1 MVPGKIARSGNLRL
15 QVRRLNGLMSTKGFV
30 AATLVLGSALVQ
42 AQRKPPKPLEPP
54 SIAPLVV
61 SRLLDVYAAGRFDDA
76 LREVAAVDDKIGLNL
91 RVRWYF
97 DALPW
102 IDAAP
107 AERPRRLLVAAAL
120 ALETEHLRIERGKW
134 GNAVEFGPDL
144 PTCPGTCVLDWAQT
158 LLVERG
164 TPDAAERAWYLA
176 AASLAGGVRDWRYLQ
191 RAIPVPQPGTRPP
204 SPPQPLVPGA
214 SPIWRSPSS
223 GLTERAL
230 LRFPGEPQLLLE
242 QALAAAGRFT
252 VTIDG
257 GRLPSDVPAIVMF
270 PPTPGGRGALPARPP
285 QEVAISMLEALVTDP
300 IVGAEAEM
308 RLGYLRW
315 ALREDPAAKQHLR
328 SAARRAPVDSDVR
341 YVARFL
347 LGWIAMQSG
356 DFEDA
361 AAALEAAL
369 LARPDSQS
377 AALALATLELQR
389 GDASKAYTT
398 AQATIDKRKTDD
410 DPWRL
415 FLYGHHPLLKERI
428 AALRA
433 QVKP

>member
-1 MVPGKIARSGNLRL
+1 MAAALL
-15 QVRRLNGLMSTKGFV
+15 V
-30 AATLVLGSALVQ
+30 ASSAIVH
-42 AQRKPPKPLEPP
+42 AGQRKPPKPPEPP
-54 SIAPLVV
+54 PIAPLVV
-61 SRLLDVYAAGRFDDA
+61 SRLLDAYAAGRFDDA
-76 LREVAAVDDKIGLNL
+76 LREVANVDDKTGLNL
-91 RVRWYF
+91 RVRWYL

-102 IDAAP
+102 INAAP
-107 AERPRRLLVAAAL
+107 EQRPRRLLVAAAL

-134 GNAVEFGPDL
+134 GNGVEFGPDL
-144 PTCPGTCVLDWAQT
+144 PVCPGTCVLDWAQT
-158 LLVERG
+158 LLIERG

-176 AASLAGGVRDWRYLQ
+176 AASLAAGVRDWRYLQ
-191 RAIPVPQPGTRPP
+191 RAIPVQPPDARPP
-204 SPPQPLVPGA
+204 SPPQPLAPGA
-214 SPIWRSPSS
+214 SPIWRSTQS

-230 LRFPGEPQLLLE
+230 LRFPGDPQLLLE
-242 QALAAAGRFT
+242 QALAAAGRFNVT
-252 VTIDG
+252 VDG
-257 GRLPSDVPAIVMF
+257 GRLATDVPAIVML
-270 PPTPGGRGALPARPP
+270 PPNFGGRGAPPARPP

-300 IVGAEAEM
+300 VVGAEAEM

-315 ALREDPAAKQHLR
+315 VLREDPVATQHLR

-347 LGWIAMQSG
+347 SGWIAMQAG

-361 AAALEAAL
+361 AAAFEAAL

-398 AQATIDKRKTDD
+398 AQATIDKRRTDD

-415 FLYGHHPLLKERI
+415 FLYGHHPMLKERI
-428 AALRA
+428 SALRA